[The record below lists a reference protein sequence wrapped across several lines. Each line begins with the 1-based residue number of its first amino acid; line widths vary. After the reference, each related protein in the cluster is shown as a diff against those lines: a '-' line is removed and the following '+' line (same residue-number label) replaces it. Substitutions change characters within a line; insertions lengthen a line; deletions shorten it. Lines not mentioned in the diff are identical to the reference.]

1 MPASNRPASAVLFD
15 LDGTL
20 VDTAPDLVAV
30 LNALLAADGRPPVPY
45 ALARNEVSRGALG
58 LLDRAYGGTLT
69 PARRELLRQRFLD
82 LYAENIS
89 VNSRLFILISDI
101 LNSISITLPG
111 ASWGIVTNKPRFL
124 TEALLDRLGIA
135 NAPHCVV
142 SGDDLPQRKPDPA
155 PLRHAAQSIGVPPSS
170 CLYIGDA
177 KGDIVAGRAAG
188 MRTVAAAYGYI
199 RPDEDIASW
208 QADAVLM
215 RPTDLAQ
222 LLARLWA

>member
-1 MPASNRPASAVLFD
+1 MIRAVLFD
-15 LDGTL
+15 LDGTFA
-20 VDTAPDLVAV
+20 DTAPDLCYAVNLMREARGLAPVALEATRPV
-30 LNALLAADGRPPVPY
+30 TSLGARGLLGAGFNITPDDPGYLSLREEFLQLYEQNLCLHTRLFPGISELIDAL
-45 ALARNEVSRGALG
+45 ESRG
-58 LLDRAYGGTLT
+58 
-69 PARRELLRQRFLD
+69 LR
-82 LYAENIS
+82 
-89 VNSRLFILISDI
+89 
-101 LNSISITLPG
+101 
-111 ASWGIVTNKPRFL
+111 WGIVTNKPRFL

-142 SGDDLPQRKPDPA
+142 SGDDLPLRKPDPA
-155 PLRHAAQSIGVPPSS
+155 PLQHAARSIGVPPSA